1 MTDTTVTPVSNR
13 NFTGDILNNYFYEY
27 WIGKVTDPAQPILWH
42 YLGDGISNITPKY
55 TDKKKNNAY
64 YNGGGSEKPTV
75 TGLTASYDISGDRSF
90 HNPAQDLIAGL
101 KYSTGNRRQL
111 WFRKNNY
118 AQNSDGSLTLIGSEF
133 GVATFTDIDDGGGA
147 ADDNG
152 GFKVTAT
159 YNAAPTVIKE
169 SDKATL
175 NQILLQTPCQNA
187 SITHVPLRQPQVD
200 GSIKTYNAEALASN
214 AYGDMDHS
222 RPATLEEAQEQAEDK
237 DEVEAAINADKN
249 NSDSSNNNSTP
260 STSGNSP
267 STPTD
272 SSSNPTSP
280 SNDKGSDTPGI

>member
-1 MTDTTVTPVSNR
+1 MTDTVTPVSNR

-27 WIGKVTDPAQPILWH
+27 WIGKVTDPKIPILWH

-90 HNPAQDLIAGL
+90 HNPAQDLIAGM

-111 WFRKNNY
+111 WFRKNEY
-118 AQNSDGSLTLIGSEF
+118 TQNSDGSLSLIGSEF

-152 GFKVTAT
+152 GFKATAT

-169 SDKATL
+169 SDKSTL

-200 GSIKTYNAEALASN
+200 GTVKTYNAEKLASN
-214 AYGDMDHS
+214 AYGDMDNS
-222 RPATLEEAQEQAEDK
+222 RPANLEEAQAEAEDK
-237 DEVEAAINADKN
+237 DEVESAIAN
-249 NSDSSNNNSTP
+249 NSGNSTNASSTSNTTNSSSGSGLSPSNTGHSNSSTP
-260 STSGNSP
+260 S
-267 STPTD
+267 
-272 SSSNPTSP
+272 
-280 SNDKGSDTPGI
+280 I

>member
-1 MTDTTVTPVSNR
+1 MTDSTVTPVSNR

-90 HNPAQDLIAGL
+90 HNPAQDLIAGM

-111 WFRKNNY
+111 WFRKNEY
-118 AQNSDGSLTLIGSEF
+118 TQNSDGSLSLIGSEF

-152 GFKVTAT
+152 GFKATAT

-200 GSIKTYNAEALASN
+200 GTVKTYNAENLASN
-214 AYGDMDHS
+214 AYGDMDNS
-222 RPATLEEAQEQAEDK
+222 RPATLEEAQTEAEDK
-237 DEVEAAINADKN
+237 DEVESAIANG
-249 NSDSSNNNSTP
+249 SSNHTSTSPTSNTTNTSSDGEHSNSSTP
-260 STSGNSP
+260 N
-267 STPTD
+267 
-272 SSSNPTSP
+272 
-280 SNDKGSDTPGI
+280 I

>member
-1 MTDTTVTPVSNR
+1 MTDTVTPVSNR

-27 WIGKVTDPAQPILWH
+27 WIGKVTDPKTPILWH

-90 HNPAQDLIAGL
+90 HNPAQDLIAGM

-111 WFRKNNY
+111 WFRKNEY
-118 AQNSDGSLTLIGSEF
+118 TQNSDGSLSLIGSEF

-152 GFKVTAT
+152 GFKATAT

-169 SDKATL
+169 SDKSTL

-200 GSIKTYNAEALASN
+200 GTVKTYNAEQLASN
-214 AYGDMDHS
+214 AYGDMDNS
-222 RPATLEEAQEQAEDK
+222 RPANLEEAQAEAEDK
-237 DEVEAAINADKN
+237 DEVESAIAN
-249 NSDSSNNNSTP
+249 NSGNSTNASSTSNTTNSSSGSGLSPSNTGHSNSSTP
-260 STSGNSP
+260 S
-267 STPTD
+267 
-272 SSSNPTSP
+272 
-280 SNDKGSDTPGI
+280 I

>member
-1 MTDTTVTPVSNR
+1 MPNSTVTPVSNR
-13 NFTGDILNNYFYEY
+13 NFTGDILNNYFNEY
-27 WIGKVTDPAQPILWH
+27 WIGKVTDPTSPILWH
-42 YLGDGISNITPKY
+42 YLAEGISNITPKY

-64 YNGGGSEKPTV
+64 YNGGGSEKQTV

-111 WFRKNNY
+111 WFRKNEY

-133 GVATFTDIDDGGGA
+133 GVSTFTDIDDGGGA

-200 GSIKTYNAEALASN
+200 GTIKTYNAEALTN
-214 AYGDMDHS
+214 NMYGDMEHS

-237 DEVEAAINADKN
+237 DEVEASITNGG
-249 NSDSSNNNSTP
+249 NSSG
-260 STSGNSP
+260 SGNSG
-267 STPTD
+267 SG
-272 SSSNPTSP
+272 SSSPNPPSSPSGGSGSGSSP
-280 SNDKGSDTPGI
+280 SNP

>member
-1 MTDTTVTPVSNR
+1 MTDTVTPVSNR

-27 WIGKVTDPAQPILWH
+27 WIGKVTDPKTPILWH

-90 HNPAQDLIAGL
+90 HNPAQDLIAGM

-111 WFRKNNY
+111 WFRKNEY
-118 AQNSDGSLTLIGSEF
+118 TQNSDGSLSLIGSEF

-152 GFKVTAT
+152 GFKATAT

-169 SDKATL
+169 SDKSTL

-200 GSIKTYNAEALASN
+200 GTVKTYNAEQLASN
-214 AYGDMDHS
+214 AYGDMDNS
-222 RPATLEEAQEQAEDK
+222 RPANLEEAQAEAEDK
-237 DEVEAAINADKN
+237 DEVESAITN
-249 NSDSSNNNSTP
+249 NSGNSTHASSTSNTTNSSSGSGLSPSNTGHSNSSTP
-260 STSGNSP
+260 S
-267 STPTD
+267 
-272 SSSNPTSP
+272 
-280 SNDKGSDTPGI
+280 I

>member
-1 MTDTTVTPVSNR
+1 MTDSTVTPVSNR

-90 HNPAQDLIAGL
+90 HNPAQDLIAGM

-111 WFRKNNY
+111 WFRKNEY
-118 AQNSDGSLTLIGSEF
+118 TQNSDGSLSLIGSEF

-152 GFKVTAT
+152 GFKATAT

-200 GSIKTYNAEALASN
+200 GTVKTYNAENLASN
-214 AYGDMDHS
+214 AYGNIDKS
-222 RPATLEEAQEQAEDK
+222 RPATLEEAQTEAEDK
-237 DEVEAAINADKN
+237 DEVESAIANG
-249 NSDSSNNNSTP
+249 SSTHT
-260 STSGNSP
+260 STSPASN
-267 STPTD
+267 TTN
-272 SSSNPTSP
+272 SSSNGED
-280 SNDKGSDTPGI
+280 SNSSTPNI